1 MSFGFKIKRSLNSFK
16 PVHSIQITSL
26 FFCAKYGLSKF
37 WHKKTD
43 FPHKHGTE
51 KSVVPPKLR
60 FLNATFNSLTRK
72 TLRLVTAE
80 RCQKARNRL
89 VIVSWLQ
96 SPFSKI
102 HHLNFGS
109 LSVVTLPMTFVSIR
123 CQYLVYYNIRYPKS
137 QCNFLFFT
145 VKYRKYSFKKRKEQP
160 VNSCSFIYH

>member
-1 MSFGFKIKRSLNSFK
+1 MVYQNFGIKKR
-16 PVHSIQITSL
+16 TSPINM
-26 FFCAKYGLSKF
+26 GR
-37 WHKKTD
+37 
-43 FPHKHGTE
+43 
-51 KSVVPPKLR
+51 KSPWYHPNCV

-89 VIVSWLQ
+89 VTVRWLQ

-109 LSVVTLPMTFVSIR
+109 LSVVTLPTTFVSIR

-145 VKYRKYSFKKRKEQP
+145 VKYRKYSFKKVRAACKQLLFYL
-160 VNSCSFIYH
+160 SLRIGLI